1 MIESSIEF
9 KAAANTGRLS
19 FLDQGPNPAT
29 LYVFGGTRAANI
41 LTPAAGSPLCIITLA
56 TPAGTVNGVTG
67 ALSLAQ
73 LEDGLILAG
82 GTATWCRAFN
92 GDGVA
97 CFDMDAGV
105 AGSGAE
111 AIFSA
116 ASLYAGGLLR
126 LLSCN
131 LG

>member
-1 MIESSIEF
+1 MIESSIALR
-9 KAAANTGRLS
+9 AAANTGRLS
-19 FLDQGPNPAT
+19 FLGQGPNPAS
-29 LYVFGGTRAANI
+29 LYVFGDTRAANI
-41 LTPAAGSPLCIITLA
+41 LTPAGSAPLCIITLA
-56 TPAGTVNGVTG
+56 TPAGTVDDVTG

-73 LEDGLILAG
+73 LEDGLMLTG
-82 GTATWCRAFN
+82 GAATWCRVFSGA
-92 GDGVA
+92 GVA

-116 ASLYAGGLLR
+116 TNLYAGGLLR

>member
-1 MIESSIEF
+1 VIESSIDL
-9 KAAANTGRLS
+9 KAAANQGRLS
-19 FLDQGPNPAT
+19 YLDQGPNPAT
-29 LYVFGGTRAANI
+29 LYVFGGTRAASI
-41 LTPAAGSPLCIITLA
+41 GTPAGEAPLCIITLS
-56 TPAGTVNGVTG
+56 TPAGTVDGMTG

-82 GTATWCRAFN
+82 GAATWCRAFN
-92 GDGVA
+92 GDGAA
-97 CFDMDAGV
+97 CFDMDAGA

-111 AIFSA
+111 AILTTTT
-116 ASLYAGGLLR
+116 LYAGGLLR

>member
-1 MIESSIEF
+1 MIESSIDL

-19 FLDQGPNPAT
+19 YLDQGPNPAK
-29 LYVFGGTRAANI
+29 LYVFGGTRAASI
-41 LTPAAGSPLCIITLA
+41 GTPAAEAALCIITLA
-56 TPAGTVNGVTG
+56 TPAGTVDAVTG

-73 LEDGLILAG
+73 LEDGLILTG
-82 GTATWCRAFN
+82 GEVTWCRAFN
-92 GDGVA
+92 GDGTA
-97 CFDMDAGV
+97 CFDMDAGA

-111 AIFSA
+111 AIFTA
-116 ASLYAGGLLR
+116 ATLYAGGLLR

>member
-1 MIESSIEF
+1 MIESSIDLR
-9 KAAANTGRLS
+9 AAANTGRLS
-19 FLDQGPNPAT
+19 YIDQGPNPAT

-56 TPAGTVNGVTG
+56 TPAGTVDAVTG

-73 LEDGLILAG
+73 LEDGLILTG
-82 GTATWCRAFN
+82 GDATWCRVFN
-92 GDGVA
+92 GDGA
-97 CFDMDAGV
+97 PCFDMDAGLG
-105 AGSGAE
+105 GSGAE
-111 AIFSA
+111 AILTMTT
-116 ASLYAGGLLR
+116 LYAGGLLR

>member
-9 KAAANTGRLS
+9 KTAANTGRLS

-29 LYVFGGTRAANI
+29 LYVFGGTRAASI
-41 LTPAAGSPLCIITLA
+41 GTPAGEAPLCIITLA
-56 TPAGTVNGVTG
+56 TPAGTVDAVTG
-67 ALSLAQ
+67 TLSLAQ
-73 LEDGLILAG
+73 LEDGLILVG
-82 GTATWCRAFN
+82 GAATWCRVFN
-92 GDGVA
+92 GDGAA
-97 CFDMDAGV
+97 CFDMDAGL

-111 AIFSA
+111 AILTMTT
-116 ASLYAGGLLR
+116 LYAGGLLR

>member
-1 MIESSIEF
+1 MIESSIDL

-19 FLDQGPNPAT
+19 YLDQGPNPAA
-29 LYVFGGTRAANI
+29 LYVFGGARAASI

-56 TPAGTVNGVTG
+56 TPAGTVDAVTG

-73 LEDGLILAG
+73 LEDGLILTG
-82 GTATWCRAFN
+82 GDATWCRVFN
-92 GDGVA
+92 GDGA
-97 CFDMDAGV
+97 PCFDMDAGAV
-105 AGSGAE
+105 ASGAE
-111 AIFSA
+111 AIFA
-116 ASLYAGGLLR
+116 ATTIYAGGLLR